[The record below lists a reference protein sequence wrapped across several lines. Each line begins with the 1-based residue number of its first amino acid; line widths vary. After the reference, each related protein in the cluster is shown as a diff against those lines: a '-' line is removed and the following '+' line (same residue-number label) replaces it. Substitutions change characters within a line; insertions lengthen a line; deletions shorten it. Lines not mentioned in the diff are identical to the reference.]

1 MNTHT
6 VSRPLR
12 LLALSYFAVLAAA
25 CGEQAAPE
33 AAAPAATELTALQTP
48 PPQYPLE
55 AACSGHGGVST
66 LKVTVGTA
74 GTPTEVVVAK
84 GSDFTALKIREI
96 AQEHQVSLLESPGL
110 ARAVY
115 FSTEVDQEIPAGL
128 YVAVA
133 QVLAYV
139 YQLRQ
144 FRAGRGRKP
153 KLSDLP
159 IPPDLRRDEEGKA
172 PT

>member
-84 GSDFTALKIREI
+84 GSGNAALDD
-96 AQEHQVSLLESPGL
+96 A
-110 ARAVY
+110 
-115 FSTEVDQEIPAGL
+115 
-128 YVAVA
+128 AVA
-133 QVLAYV
+133 AVKQWTFKPATRGGQPVAQTLNVPVNFPAPQV
-139 YQLRQ
+139 R
-144 FRAGRGRKP
+144 
-153 KLSDLP
+153 
-159 IPPDLRRDEEGKA
+159 PDACFSLDEKA
-172 PT
+172 KTPAQ